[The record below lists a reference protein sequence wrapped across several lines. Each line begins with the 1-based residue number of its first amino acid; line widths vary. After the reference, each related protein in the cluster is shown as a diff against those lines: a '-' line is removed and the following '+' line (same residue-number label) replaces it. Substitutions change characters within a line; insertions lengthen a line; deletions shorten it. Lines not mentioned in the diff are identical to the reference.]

1 MRSFFRKKLVIAV
14 LVVISVVIVLGVL
27 SAYSIGRASP
37 VANAASFITAPF
49 QKAFTWV
56 AENVGKAISY
66 VTEFDALKLENEQL
80 KAELLEKDAL
90 IREAEKY
97 RDENTKLRDLLN
109 ITRENEKYSMQ
120 MCDII
125 ARSDGDFSRTFTIN
139 KGSSSGIEVGDTV
152 IVSEGYVGTVC
163 ELGVNWANVQTVID
177 SGNALGVQNVRTSES
192 MICEGDF
199 ELMKKGRLKLSYVT
213 LETSLFVGDEI
224 CTSGLGDNVP
234 QGIMIG
240 EVAAISTS
248 RDGYSKIA
256 EITPSVDLEKLTVVF
271 VITDFQ
277 KEG

>member
-14 LVVISVVIVLGVL
+14 LIVIGAVVILGVL
-27 SAYSIGRASP
+27 SAYSVGRASP
-37 VANAASFITAPF
+37 VANVASFITSPF

-56 AENVGKAISY
+56 AEGVGKMISY
-66 VTEFDALKLENEQL
+66 VSEFDALKLENEQL

-90 IREAEKY
+90 IREAEQY
-97 RDENTKLRDLLN
+97 RDENAKLRDLLN
-109 ITRENEKYSMQ
+109 ITRENDKYSMQ

-125 ARSDGDFSRTFTIN
+125 ARSDGDFARTFTIN

-177 SGNALGVQNVRTSES
+177 SGNSLGAQNVRTNES

-199 ELMKKGRLKLSYVT
+199 ELMKKGRLMLSYVT
-213 LETSLFVGDEI
+213 LESSHSAGDEI
-224 CTSGLGDNVP
+224 CTSGLGENVP
-234 QGIMIG
+234 QGLMIG
-240 EVAAISTS
+240 EVSAISTS
-248 RDGYSKIA
+248 RDGFSKVA
-256 EITPSVDLEKLTVVF
+256 EITPSVDLDKLTVVF